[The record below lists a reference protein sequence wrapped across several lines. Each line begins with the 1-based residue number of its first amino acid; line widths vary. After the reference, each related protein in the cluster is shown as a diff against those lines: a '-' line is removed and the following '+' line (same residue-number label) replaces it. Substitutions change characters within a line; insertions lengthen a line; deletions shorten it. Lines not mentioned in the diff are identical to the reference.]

1 MRKKRLNIHNTDK
14 MFNLAFLERK
24 KDEFTYVNKFTAPS
38 IKDSLQ
44 GLKGNDSIITVRD
57 DKSYIVY
64 QEVMQDDGLI
74 RDVFTYGGF
83 VSYYT
88 EGTIPYH
95 IVELLNMNRKNS
107 RVVVKAKSN
116 YTYSEIQSIARAS
129 MSATVVVDAPVVYGV
144 TDYTL
149 LIAGLSRLRYRVDRL
164 ELVFPPLNS
173 TEYKHAVSLN
183 KNVKKYYY
191 KEGNKY
197 YLKSDYKYNTFNL
210 IRNACSHWKVYIFM
224 VVDNEADFTRLNK
237 LKSKDEAT
245 RKGSISW

>member
-24 KDEFTYVNKFTAPS
+24 KAEFTYVNKFTAPD
-38 IKDSLQ
+38 IKESLQ
-44 GLKGNDSIITVRD
+44 DLKEAEGIVVSRD
-57 DKSYIVY
+57 NKSYIVY

-88 EGTIPYH
+88 DGTIPYH
-95 IVELLNMNRKNS
+95 IVELLNVNRKNS

-116 YTYSEIQSIARAS
+116 YKYSEIQSIARAS
-129 MSATVVVDAPVVYGV
+129 MSATVVVDAPIVYGV

-173 TEYKHAVSLN
+173 TEYRQAVALN
-183 KNVKKYYY
+183 KEVKKYYY
-191 KEGNKY
+191 KEGTRY
-197 YLKSDYKYNTFNL
+197 FLKSEYKYNTFNL

-224 VVDNEADFTRLNK
+224 VVDNEADFTKLYK